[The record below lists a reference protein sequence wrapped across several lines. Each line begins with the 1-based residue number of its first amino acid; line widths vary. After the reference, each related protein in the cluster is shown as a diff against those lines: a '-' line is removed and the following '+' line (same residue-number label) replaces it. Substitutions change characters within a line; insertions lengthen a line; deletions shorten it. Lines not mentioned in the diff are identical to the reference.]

1 MFSTE
6 QIYDVIKDG
15 LKTMS
20 TEEMMETLKAIVKD
34 AEEEVL
40 EDRYLAARDNYIDA
54 FLGKFY
60 TDEEWYDFD
69 EDLATLEMKWR
80 TRGQVKDADS
90 TCSIA
95 QVSKLAEKITCDV
108 DSADEALK
116 KFLASMERIKG

>member
-20 TEEMMETLKAIVKD
+20 TEEMMETLEAIVRD

-40 EDRYLAARDNYIDA
+40 EDRYLAARDDYMDL
-54 FLGKFY
+54 FLGKSY
-60 TDEEWYDFD
+60 TDKEWFD
-69 EDLATLEMKWR
+69 LDADLTALERKWS
-80 TRGQVKDADS
+80 TRGKVTDTNDS
-90 TCSIA
+90 VVQASN
-95 QVSKLAEKITCDV
+95 LAEKIACEV
-108 DSADEALK
+108 DAADEALK